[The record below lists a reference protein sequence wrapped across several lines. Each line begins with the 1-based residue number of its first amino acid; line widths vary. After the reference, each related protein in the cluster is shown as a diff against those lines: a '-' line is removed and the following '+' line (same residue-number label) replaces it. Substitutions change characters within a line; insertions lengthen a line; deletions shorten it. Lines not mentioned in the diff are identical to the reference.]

1 MTGPAEQDGRP
12 PVPDG
17 LADVVGLL
25 REVGDLKRVRVGGR
39 AGSIAD
45 DAFGRG
51 WSRLVAGE
59 PVERVAAAETA
70 AHVAACRL
78 AGLDAGRL
86 AALGVPGAEAAEVLR
101 EAVGQV
107 SDGLDRATAEALADA
122 VDPVPAAAA
131 APAPPFVAQLV
142 DQPRAGATCPGRP
155 RLVLLPAES
164 HGDHCLTVA
173 VYGWLLARRCDAD
186 PADAW
191 LLGLGHHLHNAALP
205 DSGYTGEVL
214 LGDRLLPLLGRLTEA
229 ALADLPEPLA
239 ARLREVLAHRER
251 TDGPLARTFAAAD
264 VLDRVLQQESYERA
278 ARSTLGDALVDLE
291 LVHAGP
297 VQRFQD
303 DVLAAAGVWPR

>member
-1 MTGPAEQDGRP
+1 MTPAP
-12 PVPDG
+12 PDG
-17 LADVVGLL
+17 LADLTPLL
-25 REVGDLKRVRVGGR
+25 RELGDLKRVRV
-39 AGSIAD
+39 AGSSGSLAD
-45 DAFGRG
+45 DVFVRG

-78 AGLDAGRL
+78 AGLDAGRM
-86 AALGVPGAEAAEVLR
+86 AALGVPHDEAAGVLR
-101 EAVGQV
+101 EAVAQV
-107 SDGLDRATAEALADA
+107 SGALDDATARALDGA
-122 VDPVPAAAA
+122 VDGRPVGGGT
-131 APAPPFVAQLV
+131 APSPPFVARLV

-173 VYGWLLARRCDAD
+173 VYGWLLAERCGAE

-205 DSGYTGEVL
+205 DAGYTGEVL
-214 LGDRLLPLLGRLTEA
+214 LGDRLGPLLERLTEA
-229 ALADLPEPLA
+229 ALADLPEALA
-239 ARLREVLAHRER
+239 VRLREVLSHRER
-251 TDGPLARTFAAAD
+251 TDTPLARTFAAAD

-278 ARSTLGDALVDLE
+278 ARATLGDALVDLE

-297 VQRFQD
+297 VQRYQD